1 MTQRDPKI
9 ADKRGEERLHEAEAA
24 LKKALSRVH
33 GLEREAASLSQRCA
47 R

>member
-1 MTQRDPKI
+1 MAQRDPKI
-9 ADKRGEERLHEAEAA
+9 AENRDEERLQETEAA
-24 LKKALSRVH
+24 LQKALSRVH